1 MPDKTPP
8 KNTRVTTEDELRAV
22 TIGALQPLV
31 GKVLVVEYDPNWPQQ
46 FALAAS
52 KIRAALGEGALL
64 LEHVGS
70 TSVPGL
76 AAKPILDILLVVA
89 DSAEETSY
97 VPALEHAGYVLR
109 IREPEWFEHR
119 VLKGAD
125 PAVNMHVFSPDCAET
140 ERMLLMRNWLRA
152 HDDDRALYARTK
164 RELAQRDWQYT
175 QNYADAKTEVVESIL
190 ARAHAAG
197 ASGLESGG
205 S

>member
-8 KNTRVTTEDELRAV
+8 KNTRVTTEAELRAV

-31 GKVLVVEYDPNWPQQ
+31 GKVLIVEYDPNWPQQ
-46 FALAAS
+46 FALEAS

-76 AAKPILDILLVVA
+76 AAKPILDILLIVA
-89 DSAEETSY
+89 DSAEEASY

-119 VLKGAD
+119 VLKGID
-125 PAVNMHVFSPDCAET
+125 PAVNMHVFSPGCAET

-152 HDDDRALYARTK
+152 HDDDRELYARTK

-175 QNYADAKTEVVESIL
+175 QNYADAKTGVVESIL
-190 ARAHAAG
+190 ARTAG
-197 ASGLESGG
+197 ASDLGG
-205 S
+205 GGF